1 MNSVNPRVQGKDPEL
16 DGTSVHR
23 TPQRS
28 KPKCIGLVMAAT
40 SGSDTPQ
47 HAVTLRR
54 HAQELGYCYLYT
66 VRPPQDHTD
75 PVGYALNIAI
85 GVQAA
90 ALIVYDLATVDNTL
104 SRVCSVCDLETV
116 SPPQTWA
123 AALPNMIDPAHAYPD
138 RPLTVAEAREIM
150 QQHVACRAVAC
161 PRKSSAYRCLVKAG
175 KILPPIGTPRER
187 AAARGV
193 PFPRLDAEPPMSDS
207 PDIATLL
214 AVLDGLCEP
223 DADPRAQ
230 AARLTRGRHG

>member
-1 MNSVNPRVQGKDPEL
+1 MTSVNPPVQGKDSEL

-23 TPQRS
+23 TPPRAQ
-28 KPKCIGLVMAAT
+28 PKCIGLVTAAT
-40 SGSDTPQ
+40 SGLDAPQ

-54 HAQELGYCYLYT
+54 HAQELGYWYLYT

-90 ALIVYDLATVDNTL
+90 ALIVYDLTTVDNTP
-104 SRVCSVCDLETV
+104 SRACDVCDLETV

-123 AALPNMIDPAHAYPD
+123 MSLPSMIDPAHVYPD
-138 RPLTVAEAREIM
+138 HPLTVAEARTIM
-150 QQHVACRAVAC
+150 QQHIACRAVSC

-175 KILPPIGTPRER
+175 KILPPIDTPRER
-187 AAARGV
+187 AAAHGV
-193 PFPRLDAEPPMSDS
+193 PFPRLDAEPLMPDP

-214 AVLDGLCEP
+214 AVLDGLSDP
-223 DADPRAQ
+223 DADPHAQ
-230 AARLTRGRHG
+230 AARLTRDHHG